1 MAVTAKLA
9 SNFPLNLG
17 GGDAGAEGPMDL
29 LSDTIKFQ
37 LHTSTHVPSQ
47 TLDAVLLDLDNEVAT
62 GAGYTTGG
70 VTLGTK
76 TYATSSLVTTFDA
89 ADAVWTALTKTHRYG
104 WMWDDTPTSPAD
116 PLIGY
121 VDSGGDQ
128 TNTGTDLT
136 YAWNASGIFTLTV
149 A

>member
-17 GGDAGAEGPMDL
+17 GGDSAAEGPMDL
-29 LSDTIKFQ
+29 LSDTIMHQ
-37 LHTSTHVPSQ
+37 LHTSTHTPSQ
-47 TLDAVLLDLDNEVAT
+47 TADTVLLDLDNECSN

-70 VTLGTK
+70 ATIGTK
-76 TYATSSLVTTFDA
+76 TYTTASLVTTFDA
-89 ADAVWTALTKTHRYG
+89 ADSVWTGLTKTHRYA
-104 WMWDDTPTSPAD
+104 WLIDITPTSPSD

-121 VDSGGDQ
+121 IDTGGDQ

-136 YAWNASGIFTLTV
+136 YQWNASGIFTLTV